1 MKPGLTLDVVPIE
14 DVFGPAGTDED
25 LDALVVSHETARGGE
40 IINTERSKKVSV
52 CVCVCVC
59 VYACV
64 RVCMRVC
71 VCVCVC
77 VQGLIQEFS
86 L

>member
-52 CVCVCVC
+52 CVCVCMCAC
-59 VYACV
+59 VY
-64 RVCMRVC
+64 
-71 VCVCVC
+71 VCVC